1 MKRCIHT
8 IVMILLLATALHAAA
23 GENRAAIA
31 DAAAINKQEL
41 WVKPENPVAPGS
53 EKNPSLILVQKMF
66 DAYAKGDTEA
76 LKEVVAE
83 DVEWHI
89 PGRHPLAGTKRG
101 LDELGEFFTALHGAG
116 FRAEVMIL
124 AANDNYVID
133 AHRGW
138 SNSGKGDVDLNWVLL
153 YQIIDGKI
161 RRIQNFSGDQYV
173 SDKFFTEYART
184 LKEEN

>member
-1 MKRCIHT
+1 MKRFVYAAVIA
-8 IVMILLLATALHAAA
+8 LLLSTALQAAA
-23 GENRAAIA
+23 SENRAAIH
-31 DAAAINKQEL
+31 DAEAINKQEL

-53 EKNPSLILVQKMF
+53 EKNTSLLLVQKMF
-66 DAYAKGDTEA
+66 DAYAKGDTET

-101 LDELGEFFTALHGAG
+101 LDELGAFFTALHGAG

-138 SNSGKGDVDLNWVLL
+138 SNSGQDDVDLNWVLL

-173 SDKFFTEYART
+173 SDKFFTEYAKT
-184 LKEEN
+184 LKVEN